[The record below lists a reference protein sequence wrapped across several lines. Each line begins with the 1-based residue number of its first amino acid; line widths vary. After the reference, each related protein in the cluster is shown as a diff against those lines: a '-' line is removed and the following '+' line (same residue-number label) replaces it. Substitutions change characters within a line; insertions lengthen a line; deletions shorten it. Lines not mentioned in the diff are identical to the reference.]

1 MVYCD
6 INDIKILTNF
16 IDFNENTIPSATQV
30 NNWIYIISS
39 EITIASKK
47 NKIDINNLN
56 DDQKNILKKYCSEG
70 VAGMVLNVLLNNNQ
84 TEGTQANFYKIEYEK
99 FLKNIKSFLIEDSF
113 SPTGSGI
120 DNEIEEK
127 DDFVF

>member
-1 MVYCD
+1 MTFCEIDDVTF
-6 INDIKILTNF
+6 LTNF
-16 IDFNENTIPSATQV
+16 LDFNDNTIPSANQV

-39 EITIASKK
+39 EITIALKK
-47 NKIDINNLN
+47 NKIDINKLN

-70 VAGMVLNVLLNNNQ
+70 VSGMVLNVLLNNNQ
-84 TEGTQANFYKIEYEK
+84 TEGSQANFYKIEYEK
-99 FLKNIKSFLIEDSF
+99 FIKNIKYFLIEDGF

-127 DDFVF
+127 NDFVL